1 MKHRPLPSF
10 AFTAF
15 VRLGLIAL
23 LALGSGLF
31 AANSQL
37 LVKKP
42 DGSWNFPTL
51 TVGGKS
57 WNAGT
62 FDFSYAGYHYGE
74 REDLTGIPAATQTI
88 SAAANEDITDKLNA
102 ALAALPSGGTVI
114 IPAGTFRIGT
124 GGKSV
129 NVTTDNTVIK
139 GAGIGRTTLQVD
151 ATYHAAEAAADRQNA
166 AFGTGVVNFQKAES
180 SSWHYAR
187 ATGGTTVKSPV
198 TLGTR
203 TLTVASAAALNV
215 GDQIVIRQIMSEK
228 FVRQNA
234 FNPAKAPRALRWTNY
249 DSDNQPKFTDAS
261 HAFAFLRCIVAK
273 KGDALLL
280 DVPIPRDLDPA
291 EMAVTVSPLSVE
303 LLRNCGLQDL
313 TFTAAPEEG
322 VTTPES
328 DIGTTVAIKGL
339 HNGLFKNVE
348 IASFRTQA
356 FMTSHS
362 VNVTFLNCIA
372 ANAHNSGGGGSGYG
386 FYIKG
391 QNLLYKNCTASQT
404 RHGFTTAAPQTSNI
418 VIKGCKSLD
427 SRFNT
432 DITTGECVDDTHLK
446 YAYAILWDNH
456 YSKESGLLMVNRG
469 TLSGDAYETCGWAIV
484 WNYESA
490 GLNTRS
496 STNND
501 LRRNLVGVTPAEFG
515 IVVGAHATTGP
526 DGIRVQDGYA
536 RFPATTQGTRITT
549 PDLQVGPVSKRVLF
563 ELTGQPVTGSIYDIQ
578 LAQRARLL
586 P

>member
-1 MKHRPLPSF
+1 MKHRSLPS
-10 AFTAF
+10 AAF
-15 VRLGLIAL
+15 VRFGLIAL
-23 LALGSGLF
+23 LAAGSGLF
-31 AANSQL
+31 AANSRL
-37 LVKKP
+37 LVKET
-42 DGSWNFPTL
+42 DGSWSFPTL
-51 TVGGKS
+51 NAGGKS
-57 WNAGT
+57 WNAGA

-74 REDLTGIPAATQTI
+74 REDFTGIPAATQTI
-88 SAAANEDITDKLNA
+88 SATVNEDITEKLNA
-102 ALAALPSGGTVI
+102 ALAALPSGGTVL
-114 IPAGTFRIGT
+114 IPAGTFRIGS

-129 NVTTDNTVIK
+129 NVTIDNTVIK

-151 ATYHAAEAAADRQNA
+151 ATYHAAEAPADRQNA
-166 AFGTGVVNFQKAES
+166 AFGTGVINFQKTDS

-187 ATGGTTVKSPV
+187 ATGGTVAKSPV
-198 TLGTR
+198 ALGSR
-203 TLTVASAAALNV
+203 TLTVANAATLNV
-215 GDQIVIRQIMSEK
+215 GDPIVIRQIMSEK

-234 FNPAKAPRALRWTNY
+234 FNPAKAPRPLRWTNY

-261 HAFAFLRCIVAK
+261 HAFAFLRRIVAK
-273 KGDALLL
+273 KDDALLL

-291 EMAVTVSPLSVE
+291 EMPITVSPLQTE
-303 LLRNCGLQDL
+303 LLRNCGMQDL
-313 TFTAAPEEG
+313 TFTAAPEDG

-328 DIGTTVAIKGL
+328 DIGTTLAIKGL
-339 HNGLFKNVE
+339 NNGLFKNVE

-372 ANAHNSGGGGSGYG
+372 ANARNCGGGGSGYG

-391 QNLLYKNCTASQT
+391 QNLLYKNCTASKT

-418 VIKGCKSLD
+418 VIKGCKSVD

-456 YSKESGLLMVNRG
+456 YSKDAGLLMVNRG
-469 TLSGDAYETCGWAIV
+469 TLSGDAYETCGWSIV

-490 GLNTRS
+490 GLNTKS
-496 STNND
+496 STGHD
-501 LRRNLVGVTPAEFG
+501 MRRNFVGVTPAEFG
-515 IVVGAHATTGP
+515 IVVGAHAATGP
-526 DGIRVQDGYA
+526 DDIRVHDGYT
-536 RFPATTQGTRITT
+536 RFPATAQGTRITT
-549 PDLQVGPVSKRVLF
+549 PALQVGPVSQRVLF
-563 ELTGQPVTGSIYDIQ
+563 ELTGQPVTPSLYDVQ
-578 LAQRARLL
+578 FAQRAKLL

>member
-1 MKHRPLPSF
+1 MNNRPLPTS
-10 AFTAF
+10 AFNAF
-15 VRLGLIAL
+15 IRPGLIAL

-37 LVKKP
+37 LVKKS
-42 DGSWNFPTL
+42 DASWSFPTL

-74 REDLTGIPAATQTI
+74 REDFTGIPAATQTI
-88 SAAANEDITDKLNA
+88 SAAANEDITEKLNA
-102 ALAALPSGGTVI
+102 ALAALPSGGTVL

-124 GGKSV
+124 SGKSV

-151 ATYHAAEAAADRQNA
+151 ASYHAAESLADRQNA
-166 AFGTGVVNFQKAES
+166 AFGTGVVNFQKTES

-187 ATGGTTVKSPV
+187 ATGTTVKSPV
-198 TLGTR
+198 ALGTH
-203 TLTVASAAALNV
+203 TLTVANAAAFNP
-215 GDQIVIRQIMSEK
+215 GDLIVIRQIMSEK

-234 FNPAKAPRALRWTNY
+234 FNPAKAPRPLRWTNY
-249 DSDNQPKFTDAS
+249 DSDNQPQFTDAS
-261 HAFAFLRCIVAK
+261 HAFAFLRRIVAK

-280 DVPIPRDLDPA
+280 DIPIPRALDPA
-291 EMAVTVSPLSVE
+291 EMPITVSPLSVE

-313 TFTAAPEEG
+313 SFTAAPEEG
-322 VTTPES
+322 VTVPES

-372 ANAHNSGGGGSGYG
+372 AHARNSGGGGSGYG

-427 SRFNT
+427 SRFNA

-456 YSKESGLLMVNRG
+456 YSKDAGLLMVNRG

-490 GLNTRS
+490 GINTKS
-496 STNND
+496 STGHD

-526 DGIRVQDGYA
+526 EGIRVQDGYA
-536 RFPATTQGTRITT
+536 RFPSTTPGTPITT

-563 ELTGQPVTGSIYDIQ
+563 ELTGQPVTPSLYDVQ
-578 LAQRARLL
+578 FAQRPKLL

>member
-1 MKHRPLPSF
+1 MNRRPLPLRASN
-10 AFTAF
+10 AL
-15 VRLGLIAL
+15 VRLGLVAL
-23 LALGSGLF
+23 LAAGSGLF

-42 DGSWNFPTL
+42 DGSWSFPTL
-51 TVGGKS
+51 TVGGKN

-62 FDFSYAGYHYGE
+62 FDFSYAGYFYGE
-74 REDLTGIPAATQTI
+74 REDFTDIPAASQTI
-88 SAAANEDITDKLNA
+88 SAAPNEDITDKLNA
-102 ALAALPSGGTVI
+102 ALAALPSGGTVV

-129 NVTTDNTVIK
+129 NVTSDNTVIK
-139 GAGIGRTTLQVD
+139 GAGIGRTVLQVD
-151 ATYHAAEAAADRQNA
+151 ATYHSAEAAADRQTA
-166 AFGTGVVNFQKAES
+166 AFGTGAVNFQKNES

-187 ATGGTTVKSPV
+187 SAGGTTVKAPV
-198 TLGTR
+198 ALGSR
-203 TLTVASAAALNV
+203 TITVASSAAFNP
-215 GDQIVIRQIMSEK
+215 GDLIVIRQIMSEK

-234 FNPAKAPRALRWTNY
+234 FNPAKEPRGLRWTNY
-249 DSDNQPKFTDAS
+249 DLDNKPKFTDPGY
-261 HAFAFLRCIVAK
+261 AFTFLRRIVAK
-273 KGDALLL
+273 KTDALLL
-280 DVPIPRDLDPA
+280 DIPIPRDLDPA
-291 EMAVTVSPLSVE
+291 EMPVTVAPLAVE

-322 VTTPES
+322 VTVPES
-328 DIGTTVAIKGL
+328 DIGTTLAIKGL

-372 ANAHNSGGGGSGYG
+372 ANARNCGGGGSGYG

-391 QNLLYKNCTASQT
+391 QNLLYKNCTADKT

-418 VIKGCKSLD
+418 VIRGCKSIE

-456 YSKESGLLMVNRG
+456 YSKDAGLLMVNRG
-469 TLSGDAYETCGWAIV
+469 TLSGDAYETCGWSIV

-490 GLNTRS
+490 GLNTKS
-496 STNND
+496 STGHD
-501 LRRNLVGVTPAEFG
+501 MRRNFVGVTPAEFG
-515 IVVGAHATTGP
+515 IVVGAHAATGP
-526 DGIRVQDGYA
+526 DDIRVHDGYT
-536 RFPATTQGTRITT
+536 RFPATAQGTRITT
-549 PDLQVGPVSKRVLF
+549 PALQVGPVSQRVLF
-563 ELTGQPVTGSIYDIQ
+563 ELTGQSVTPSLYDVQ
-578 LAQRARLL
+578 FAQRPRLA

>member
-1 MKHRPLPSF
+1 MNTRPLPSS
-10 AFTAF
+10 ALTAF
-15 VRLGLIAL
+15 IRPGLIAL

-37 LVKKP
+37 LVKKT
-42 DGSWNFPTL
+42 DGSWSFPTL
-51 TVGGKS
+51 TVGGKT
-57 WNAGT
+57 WNAGA

-74 REDLTGIPAATQTI
+74 REDFTGIPAATQTI

-102 ALAALPSGGTVI
+102 ALAALPSGGTVL
-114 IPAGTFRIGT
+114 IPAGSFRIGS
-124 GGKSV
+124 GGNSV

-139 GAGIGRTTLQVD
+139 GAGLGRTTLQVD
-151 ATYHAAEAAADRQNA
+151 ASYHAAGSVADRQNA
-166 AFGTGVVNFQKAES
+166 AFGTGVVNFQKPES
-180 SSWHYAR
+180 ASWHYAR
-187 ATGGTTVKSPV
+187 ATGTTVKAPAA
-198 TLGTR
+198 LGTR
-203 TLTVASAAALNV
+203 TLTVANAAV
-215 GDQIVIRQIMSEK
+215 FSTGDQIVIRQIMSEK

-249 DSDNQPKFTDAS
+249 DSDSQPKFTDAS
-261 HAFAFLRCIVAK
+261 NAFTFLRRIVSK
-273 KGDALLL
+273 KDAALLL

-291 EMAVTVSPLSVE
+291 EMPVTVSPLQTE

-313 TFTAAPEEG
+313 IFTAAPEEG
-322 VTTPES
+322 VTVPES

-339 HNGLFKNVE
+339 HHGLFKNVE

-356 FMTSHS
+356 FMTSHAI
-362 VNVTFLNCIA
+362 NVTFLNCIA
-372 ANAHNSGGGGSGYG
+372 SNARNSGGGGSGYG

-391 QNLLYKNCTASQT
+391 QNLLYKNCTARQT

-446 YAYAILWDNH
+446 YAYALLWDNH
-456 YSKESGLLMVNRG
+456 YSKDSGLLMVNRG
-469 TLSGDAYETCGWAIV
+469 TLSGDAYETCGWAVV

-490 GLNTRS
+490 GYNTRS
-496 STNND
+496 STGHD
-501 LRRNLVGVTPAEFG
+501 LRRNLIGVTPAEFG
-515 IVVGAHATTGP
+515 IVVGAHSAGGP
-526 DGIRVQDGYA
+526 DGVRVQDGYS
-536 RFPATTQGTRITT
+536 RFPSTTQGAAITT
-549 PDLQVGPVSKRVLF
+549 SELQVGPVSGRVLF
-563 ELTGQPVTGSIYDIQ
+563 ELTGQPVAGSIYDIQ
-578 LAQRARLL
+578 FAQRAKLL

>member
-1 MKHRPLPSF
+1 MKHRSLPS
-10 AFTAF
+10 AAF
-15 VRLGLIAL
+15 VRFGLIAL
-23 LALGSGLF
+23 LAVGSELI

-42 DGSWNFPTL
+42 DGSWSFPTL

-74 REDLTGIPAATQTI
+74 REDFTGIPAAMQTI
-88 SAAANEDITDKLNA
+88 SATVNEDITEKLNA
-102 ALAALPSGGTVI
+102 ALAALPSGGTVL
-114 IPAGTFRIGT
+114 IPAGTFRIGS

-129 NVTTDNTVIK
+129 NITTDNTVIK
-139 GAGIGRTTLQVD
+139 GAGIGRTTLQID
-151 ATYHAAEAAADRQNA
+151 ATYHAAEPLAERQNV
-166 AFGTGVVNFQKAES
+166 AFGTGVINFQKPES

-187 ATGGTTVKSPV
+187 ATGGTVAKSPV
-198 TLGTR
+198 ALGSR
-203 TLTVASAAALNV
+203 TLTVANAAMLNV
-215 GDQIVIRQIMSEK
+215 GDPIVIRQIMWEK

-234 FNPAKAPRALRWTNY
+234 FNPAKAPRPLRWTNY

-261 HAFAFLRCIVAK
+261 HAFAFLRRIVAK
-273 KGDALLL
+273 KDDALLL

-291 EMAVTVSPLSVE
+291 EMPITVSPLQTE
-303 LLRNCGLQDL
+303 LLRNCGMQDL
-313 TFTAAPEEG
+313 TFTAAPEDG

-328 DIGTTVAIKGL
+328 DIGTTLAIKGL
-339 HNGLFKNVE
+339 LNGLFKNVE

-372 ANAHNSGGGGSGYG
+372 ANARNCGGGGSGYG

-391 QNLLYKNCTASQT
+391 QNLLYKNCTANRT

-432 DITTGECVDDTHLK
+432 DLTTGECVDDTHLK

-456 YSKESGLLMVNRG
+456 YSKDAGLLMVNRG

-490 GLNTRS
+490 GINTKS

-501 LRRNLVGVTPAEFG
+501 LRRNFVGVTPAEFG
-515 IVVGAHATTGP
+515 LVVGAHSAGGP
-526 DGIRVQDGYA
+526 DGIRVHDGYS
-536 RFPATTQGTRITT
+536 RKSGTDWGTAITT
-549 PDLQVGPVSKRVLF
+549 PALQVGPVSKRVLF
-563 ELTGQPVTGSIYDIQ
+563 ELTGQPVTPSLYDVQ
-578 LAQRARLL
+578 FAQRAKLL